1 MDIRHCDVCPRHC
14 GIDRNTA
21 AGFCKTGASARV
33 ARAALHAWEEPC
45 ISGTNGSGT
54 VFFTGCSLRC
64 VFCQND
70 VISTGKIQGTA
81 VTPRQLHD
89 LFCRL
94 IDQGAH
100 NINLVNP
107 THFAPAILE
116 ALQIEKLPVP
126 VVYNSSG
133 YESVETLKQL
143 EGWIGIYLPD
153 FKYADNKLAM
163 RYSHAPDYYEV
174 TAAAIAEMIRQT
186 GPCVFDDNGLLKRG
200 TIIRH
205 LILPSHVRNSIAVLR
220 AIDRLFGKS
229 AYVSLMA
236 QYIPAGRAADF
247 PEINRTL
254 TQEEFDRVSAV
265 LENLNLPGYM
275 QELSS
280 ADQAYVPPFENDLK
294 L

>member
-21 AGFCKTGASARV
+21 AGFCKTGTSARV

-81 VTPRQLHD
+81 VTPQQLHG

-94 IDQGAH
+94 IDRGAH

-143 EGWIGIYLPD
+143 EGWIDIYLPD

-174 TAAAIAEMIRQT
+174 ASAAIAEMICQT

-254 TQEEFDRVSAV
+254 TQEELDRVSAV
-265 LENLNLPGYM
+265 LENLNLPGYV

>member
-33 ARAALHAWEEPC
+33 ARVALHAWEEPC

-143 EGWIGIYLPD
+143 EGWIDIYLPD

-186 GPCVFDDNGLLKRG
+186 GPCVFDDNGLLKQG

-236 QYIPAGRAADF
+236 QYIPAGRAADS

-265 LENLNLPGYM
+265 LENLNLPGYV